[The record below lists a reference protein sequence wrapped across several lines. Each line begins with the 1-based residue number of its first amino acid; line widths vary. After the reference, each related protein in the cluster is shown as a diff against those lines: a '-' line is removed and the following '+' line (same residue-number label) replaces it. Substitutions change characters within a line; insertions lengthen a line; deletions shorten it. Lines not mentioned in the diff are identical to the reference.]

1 MKTGSLS
8 LGVTRVGSGSRVP
21 AAPSNALSPV
31 ITGHDSDGSTLASTP
46 GGWNGYPSPT
56 LSYQWKSAGANV
68 GSNQATYV
76 TQPGDIGKAITC
88 TVTATNT
95 EGNAASPPSNSITVT
110 TSAAPANTVAPVVS
124 GSQPA
129 GSTMTTTNGTWTAN
143 PDVDTYSYQWK
154 ADAGNVGTNQ
164 ATYVT
169 QAGDVGKSITC
180 TVTATNRKGGTAQA
194 SNGVTVTA
202 ALTVP
207 ENTVAPVVSGAQI
220 VGSTMTSTTGT
231 WTGNPSPTYIYQW
244 KSDGTNVGTD
254 QNTYVS
260 QSSDAGKS
268 ITCVVT
274 ATNSQGSTSQSS
286 NGISMSALA
295 APANTGAPAISGDT
309 DDGSTLTSTTG
320 TWTGNPAVDTYSY
333 QWKADSTN
341 VGTNQNTYVT
351 QASDVGKSVTCT
363 VTATNSQ
370 GNTSQA
376 SNGITV
382 TTSDPD
388 AVITALFANSEE
400 GAFYDPSDLTTMFQ
414 DRAGTTLVTADGQTV
429 GKILDKSGRGNH
441 ATAPNDSARPLYKT
455 SGGLHWLQF
464 DGVDDSLSTAAIN
477 LTSTDKLSVFSG
489 VQKTSGAGFQTALA
503 VGGVGGVAVWLYAPT
518 SITNDYGIYIAGQ
531 SGSNN
536 KTTTSTY
543 VPPIKNVLAVS
554 IDGSETQANQS
565 KLRVNAASSTLSSGG
580 AMTLTALPN
589 SPVYL
594 GRRDDGL
601 FLNGNIYSTIV
612 LGRTATTQE
621 ITDTETWV
629 NGKTGAY

>member
-21 AAPSNALSPV
+21 AAPSNALAPV

-56 LSYQWKSAGANV
+56 FSYQWKSAGANV

-110 TSAAPANTVAPVVS
+110 TSAAPPNTAAPVVC
-124 GSQPA
+124 GTQPA
-129 GSTMTTTNGTWTAN
+129 GSTIPTTTGTWTGNRA
-143 PDVDTYSYQWK
+143 VDTYSYQWK
-154 ADAGNVGTNQ
+154 ADAGNVGADQ

-180 TVTATNRKGGTAQA
+180 TVTATNRKGSTAQA
-194 SNGVTVTA
+194 SNGITVTA
-202 ALTVP
+202 ALAAP
-207 ENTVAPVVSGAQI
+207 ANTVAPVVSGAQI

-231 WTGNPSPTYIYQW
+231 WTGNPSPTYSYQW
-244 KSDGTNVGTD
+244 KSAGTNVGTD

-260 QSSDAGKS
+260 QSSDASKS

-286 NGISMSALA
+286 NGISMSALS
-295 APANTGAPAISGDT
+295 APANTVAPAISGDT
-309 DDGSTLTSTTG
+309 GDGSTLTSTTG
-320 TWTGNPAVDTYSY
+320 TWTGNPTPTYAY

-341 VGTNQNTYVT
+341 VGSNQNTYVT
-351 QASDVGKSVTCT
+351 QAGDVGKSVTCT

-370 GNTSQA
+370 GNSSQA

-382 TTSDPD
+382 TLSDPD
-388 AVITALFANSEE
+388 AVITALFANSEQ
-400 GAFYDPSDLTTMFQ
+400 GLWYDPSDLTTMFQ
-414 DRAGTTLVTADGQTV
+414 DRAGTTPVTTDGQTV
-429 GKILDKSGRGNH
+429 GKILDKSGNDNH
-441 ATAPNDSARPLYKT
+441 AVAPSDAARPLYKT

-464 DGVDDSLSTAAIN
+464 DGVDDSLSTASFD
-477 LTSTDKLSVFSG
+477 LSLSTKASLFFG
-489 VQKTSGAGFQTALA
+489 FNKTSDQNPAWLFENIVGNTNGISVAQRGTSIEIGFKTGNEMNETVAPYSAQQKLVVTALFDPDN
-503 VGGVGGVAVWLYAPT
+503 VTYQGKIGIRVDGTPIEGSVWNNA
-518 SITNDYGIYIAGQ
+518 NAGNFGNFPLNIGKR
-531 SGSNN
+531 S
-536 KTTTSTY
+536 
-543 VPPIKNVLAVS
+543 
-554 IDGSETQANQS
+554 DGYY
-565 KLRVNAASSTLSSGG
+565 LDFHL
-580 AMTLTALPN
+580 N
-589 SPVYL
+589 SLIIL
-594 GRRDDGL
+594 GRL
-601 FLNGNIYSTIV
+601 
-612 LGRTATTQE
+612 ATTQE
-621 ITDTETWV
+621 STDTETWV